1 MITATVRLKHP
12 SPGWK
17 FIDTGPINAWLI
29 NHVGANTRYRDLV
42 DEHRPWHD
50 EHTLDYIEY
59 SFAREQDATLFAL
72 RWA

>member
-12 SPGWK
+12 ESGRR
-17 FIDTGPINAWLI
+17 FIDIGPINAWLI
-29 NHVGANTRYRDLV
+29 NHVGANARFRDLV
-42 DEHRPWHD
+42 DEQRPWHAAH
-50 EHTLDYIEY
+50 EFYYVEY